1 MVSGRGIYKEMRL
14 AKNRRSEWPVV
25 RFWYT
30 KKKGQTVEE
39 IIKSDITFFEWMVSN
54 FQNVTPQQARVYNQL
69 TNKKLPTEV
78 IQDVEPYE
86 WQKGDPEALYT
97 ELCKTQDLRGT
108 IAKYRG
114 QQLTMF

>member
-1 MVSGRGIYKEMRL
+1 MVSGKGIYREMRL

-86 WQKGDPEALYT
+86 WHKGDPEALYT
-97 ELCKTQDLRGT
+97 ELCKTQDLHGT